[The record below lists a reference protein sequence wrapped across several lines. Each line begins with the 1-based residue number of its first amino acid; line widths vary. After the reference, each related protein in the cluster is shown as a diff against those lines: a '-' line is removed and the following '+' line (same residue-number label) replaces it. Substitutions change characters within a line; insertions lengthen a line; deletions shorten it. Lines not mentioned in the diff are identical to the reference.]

1 MALDSISDTLE
12 KANIPPADF
21 TNLTT
26 QWNGKDIQILRT
38 EHGAWLARKI
48 PIDSQGIA
56 FKVTSV
62 NSNALPTVEQV
73 LERNNLKFAPSIL
86 GQREIVT
93 LETTQYN
100 WILMPLHR
108 SEAESLKGKVTEV
121 AALDYQAIRT
131 FLENNGL
138 FSSPAIE
145 TDPFFTMTQWV

>member
-26 QWNGKDIQILRT
+26 EWNGKNIQILRT

-48 PIDSQGIA
+48 PIDSQGIT

-62 NSNALPTVEQV
+62 NSLPTVEQV

-86 GQREIVT
+86 GQREIVM

-121 AALDYQAIRT
+121 GALDYQAIRT
-131 FLENNGL
+131 LLENNGL
-138 FSSPAIE
+138 FSSPANE
-145 TDPFFTMTQWV
+145 TDPFFTMQWV